1 MAEYPHGYLCARYGP
16 GNSSGWRG
24 RVSVASTLKSLFARP
39 YETVSPL
46 RAAALAADG
55 AVLLDVRE
63 PHEWQVGHAPKAR
76 HIPLGQLARR
86 AGELPDG
93 RAVVTVCR
101 SGARSARAVALLA
114 RDGRPVSN
122 LGGGMHAWAR
132 AGLPVVAKG
141 GGPGRIA

>member
-1 MAEYPHGYLCARYGP
+1 LTDT
-16 GNSSGWRG
+16 GNISGWRG
-24 RVSVASTLKSLFARP
+24 RVSVPSTLKSLFAGP
-39 YETVSPL
+39 YETVSPP

-55 AVLLDVRE
+55 AVLPDVRE

-101 SGARSARAVALLA
+101 SGAPARLCCSS
-114 RDGRPVSN
+114 RPVTQ
-122 LGGGMHAWAR
+122 
-132 AGLPVVAKG
+132 PE
-141 GGPGRIA
+141 